1 MNDILRE
8 IKHANAD
15 QKLAEINAL
24 HPNLSFT
31 IERETEGRLPFLD
44 MQVIHS
50 GPQVSSTWY
59 SKPTDTGLI
68 LNFHALAPMRYKRS
82 VISGFVH
89 RIFRACSTWKHFHVS
104 IQKAKSILEQNQY
117 PPSVYESIIKQT
129 LDEIITSES
138 GEEQSESSEN
148 QTITQSPDT
157 ADTTSTT
164 EIPKHP
170 IFIQY
175 RGKGTE

>member
-1 MNDILRE
+1 M
-8 IKHANAD
+8 
-15 QKLAEINAL
+15 
-24 HPNLSFT
+24 SFT
-31 IERETEGRLPFLD
+31 INRETEGRLPFFD

-68 LNFHALAPMRYKRS
+68 LNFHALAPMKYKRS

-157 ADTTSTT
+157 VDTTSTT
-164 EIPKHP
+164 EIPACFASCFRSSHP
-170 IFIQY
+170 C
-175 RGKGTE
+175 